1 MIKYDCY
8 VSWMVV
14 GSCVMNYDGFVLIWL
29 GFFRCRDIMM
39 GISFFVSFDGLNIL
53 NFVMIFLVI
62 SDVGVMLKVGF

>member
-1 MIKYDCY
+1 
-8 VSWMVV
+8 
-14 GSCVMNYDGFVLIWL
+14 MNYDGFGFVLIWL

>member
-1 MIKYDCY
+1 MCR
-8 VSWMVV
+8 VV

>member
-1 MIKYDCY
+1 MI
-8 VSWMVV
+8 V
-14 GSCVMNYDGFVLIWL
+14 GSCVMNYDGFGFVLIWL

-62 SDVGVMLKVGF
+62 SDFGVMLKVGF

>member
-1 MIKYDCY
+1 MI
-8 VSWMVV
+8 
-14 GSCVMNYDGFVLIWL
+14 YDGFVLIWL